1 MPVNPIPTTAD
12 RLERG
17 RAARRYAPRSAL
29 GTWAP
34 GDDRDDPVA
43 VLVAQNDIR
52 NPDLVALRH
61 GRMAISP
68 WNFYRGAAAVMAM
81 DLAALPH
88 SGLAVQLCGD
98 AHILNFGLWATPE
111 RNLSFD
117 LRDFDETLPGPFE
130 WDVARL
136 AASIVVLARH
146 NGLGDAVGV
155 AAVEKAVGA
164 YHARMDEYAAS
175 GQMEIWYDLVDV
187 DWLLD
192 HFQGADRTT
201 AAALIAK
208 QGERRTNQGAF
219 DQLTTVVDGQRRI
232 AERPPKL
239 QHFDSPDRLRIV
251 EEVFERYAATLRA
264 DRRHCVRQFEFVDV
278 ARQVVGVG
286 SVGMRVHLLLLE
298 DRTGEPLFLQVKQA
312 GPSVYERH
320 LGDST
325 YDNHGARVIN
335 GQRLLQSATDMFVGW
350 TQLRGHG
357 LLRPTVPRHED
368 HPGHRPPR
376 TGARRLRHRVRRGA
390 GQGPRPHR
398 RPRGHLRLP
407 RQGPH
412 LRGRHGRL
420 RRALRRPHRGRPRR
434 ARRGDR
440 RRGGPGRVGVT
451 SVASGTRF

>member
-12 RLERG
+12 RVARG
-17 RAARRYAPRSAL
+17 RAARRYAPRGAL

-34 GDDRDDPVA
+34 ADDRDDPVA

-155 AAVEKAVGA
+155 DAVEKAVSA
-164 YHARMDEYAAS
+164 YHARMGEYAGS
-175 GQMEIWYDLVDV
+175 GQMEVWYDLVDV
-187 DWLLD
+187 NWLLD
-192 HFQGADRTT
+192 HFQGASRTT

-219 DQLTTVVDGQRRI
+219 DQLTAIVDGQRRI

-239 QHFDSPDRLRIV
+239 QHFDSPDRLHIV

-312 GPSVYERH
+312 GASVYERH

-350 TQLRGHG
+350 TSYEGMDFYVRQFRDMKIIPDTDRLAPVLADFATACGAVLAKAHA
-357 LLRPTVPRHED
+357 
-368 HPGHRPPR
+368 R
-376 TGARRLRHRVRRGA
+376 TGDPAAIAAYLGKGHTFEDAMAGFAVRYAERTEADHAALLEAIRSGA
-390 GQGPRPHR
+390 V
-398 RPRGHLRLP
+398 
-407 RQGPH
+407 
-412 LRGRHGRL
+412 
-420 RRALRRPHRGRPRR
+420 A
-434 ARRGDR
+434 A
-440 RRGGPGRVGVT
+440 VT
-451 SVASGTRF
+451 E

>member
-1 MPVNPIPTTAD
+1 MPVNPVPTTAE
-12 RLERG
+12 RLTRG
-17 RAARRYAPRSAL
+17 RAARRYAPRRAL

-34 GDDRDDPVA
+34 ADDRDDPVA

-98 AHILNFGLWATPE
+98 AHVLNFGLWATPE

-155 AAVEKAVGA
+155 DAVEKAVSA
-164 YHARMDEYAAS
+164 YHARMAEYAGS
-175 GQMEIWYDLVDV
+175 GQMEVWYDLVDV
-187 DWLLD
+187 NWLLD
-192 HFQGADRTT
+192 HFQGESRAN

-208 QGERRTNQGAF
+208 QGARRTNQGAF
-219 DQLTTVVDGQRRI
+219 DQLTAVVDGRRRI

-239 QHFDSPDRLRIV
+239 QHFDDPNRLRIV

-350 TQLRGHG
+350 TTYEGMDFYVRQFRDMKIIPDTDQLAPVLADFATACGAVLAKAHA
-357 LLRPTVPRHED
+357 
-368 HPGHRPPR
+368 R
-376 TGARRLRHRVRRGA
+376 TGDAAAISAYLGK
-390 GQGPRPHR
+390 
-398 RPRGHLRLP
+398 GHTFEDAMAAFAV
-407 RQGPH
+407 H
-412 LRGRHGRL
+412 Y
-420 RRALRRPHRGRPRR
+420 A
-434 ARRGDR
+434 DR
-440 RRGGPGRVGVT
+440 TAADHAELVEAIR
-451 SVASGTRF
+451 SGTVDATSG

>member
-1 MPVNPIPTTAD
+1 
-12 RLERG
+12 
-17 RAARRYAPRSAL
+17 
-29 GTWAP
+29 
-34 GDDRDDPVA
+34 
-43 VLVAQNDIR
+43 
-52 NPDLVALRH
+52 
-61 GRMAISP
+61 
-68 WNFYRGAAAVMAM
+68 
-81 DLAALPH
+81 
-88 SGLAVQLCGD
+88 
-98 AHILNFGLWATPE
+98 
-111 RNLSFD
+111 
-117 LRDFDETLPGPFE
+117 
-130 WDVARL
+130 
-136 AASIVVLARH
+136 
-146 NGLGDAVGV
+146 
-155 AAVEKAVGA
+155 
-164 YHARMDEYAAS
+164 
-175 GQMEIWYDLVDV
+175 MEIWYDLVDV

-208 QGERRTNQGAF
+208 QGQRRTNQGAF

-350 TQLRGHG
+350 SSFEGMDFYVRQFRDMKIIPDTDRLAPVLADFATACGAVLAKAHARTGDPAAISAYLGKGHTFEDAMAG
-357 LLRPTVPRHED
+357 YAVRYADRTEADHAELVAAIADGTVPAE
-368 HPGHRPPR
+368 
-376 TGARRLRHRVRRGA
+376 VE
-390 GQGPRPHR
+390 
-398 RPRGHLRLP
+398 
-407 RQGPH
+407 
-412 LRGRHGRL
+412 
-420 RRALRRPHRGRPRR
+420 
-434 ARRGDR
+434 
-440 RRGGPGRVGVT
+440 
-451 SVASGTRF
+451 